1 MTAALIDALASLAQ
15 IVDEE
20 NDRLTRPIHHPEL
33 PALVEAK
40 TRLAATVEV
49 EIARLAR
56 ERPDWI
62 NSVEGEG
69 RAALTQAV
77 EVLTRRLAVNSKLIE
92 RRIELC
98 DEIMEA
104 VADEA
109 RRLSG
114 ARSAVY
120 GVHGTLSRSDQAAP
134 IAVNSRI

>member
-1 MTAALIDALASLAQ
+1 MPNELIEALASLAQ

-20 NDRLTRPIHHPEL
+20 NDRLTRPVHHPDL

-40 TRLAATVEV
+40 MRLAATVEAEV
-49 EIARLAR
+49 ARLQREHPGWLDLFAPEAR
-56 ERPDWI
+56 AQ
-62 NSVEGEG
+62 VT
-69 RAALTQAV
+69 AAIEL
-77 EVLTRRLAVNSKLIE
+77 LLRRLGVNTNLIE
-92 RRIELC
+92 RRIALC
-98 DEIMEA
+98 DEIMVA

-120 GVHGTLSRSDQAAP
+120 GIRGTLARSDQAAP